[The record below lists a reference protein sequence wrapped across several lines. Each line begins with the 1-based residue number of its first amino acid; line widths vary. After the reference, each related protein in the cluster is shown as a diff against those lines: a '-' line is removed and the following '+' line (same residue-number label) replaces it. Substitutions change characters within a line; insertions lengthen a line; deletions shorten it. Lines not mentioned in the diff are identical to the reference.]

1 MGGATT
7 LHANDP
13 LRRLH
18 ATSVEL
24 ASDRILPSMPIRVV
38 AAVIGSFMVMA
49 AVLSAV
55 RTVILP
61 RAVASLLSRAVFR
74 VTRRAFRIV
83 ASARSS
89 FEWRDE
95 VMAMFAPVGLFS
107 LVAVWLV
114 LVNVGFMAIFWAVDQ
129 GGWAQAFHQSG
140 SSLFTLGFASVEGA
154 GLQAVSFVEAALGL
168 GMVALLITYLPS
180 IYSAFARRETLV
192 ALLEVRAGSPPSA
205 VKMLERFHRIGW
217 TERLT
222 DVWTEWEVWFAEVEE
237 SHTTYPVLSFYR
249 SPQPERHWVTA
260 AGTVLDGAAL
270 TLSTIDVEWQP
281 QAALQIRAG
290 FLALR
295 RISDFFGIEYDP
307 EPSPEAPIS
316 ISRAEY
322 DEVVAHLEEV
332 GLPIKPD
339 RDQAWRDFAGWRVNY
354 DTPLLSLAELTVAPY
369 APWTSDRSAP
379 GFHELR
385 VRRWG
390 RRTKSDD

>member
-1 MGGATT
+1 
-7 LHANDP
+7 
-13 LRRLH
+13 
-18 ATSVEL
+18 
-24 ASDRILPSMPIRVV
+24 
-38 AAVIGSFMVMA
+38 
-49 AVLSAV
+49 
-55 RTVILP
+55 
-61 RAVASLLSRAVFR
+61 
-74 VTRRAFRIV
+74 
-83 ASARSS
+83 
-89 FEWRDE
+89 
-95 VMAMFAPVGLFS
+95 MFAPVGLFT
-107 LVAVWLV
+107 LVAAWLV
-114 LVNVGFMAIFWAVDQ
+114 LLDVGFMAIFWAAEQ

-140 SSLFTLGFASVEGA
+140 SSLFTLGFAPVEGA

-205 VKMLERFHRIGW
+205 VSMLERFHRIGW

-237 SHTTYPVLSFYR
+237 SQTTYPILSFYR

-270 TLSTIDVEWQP
+270 TLSTIDVDWQP

-295 RISDFFGIEYDP
+295 RISDFFGIEYDSDP
-307 EPSPEAPIS
+307 APDAPIS

-322 DEVVAHLEEV
+322 DEVVARLEEV
-332 GLPIKPD
+332 GIPIKSD

-369 APWTSDRSAP
+369 APWTSDRSAL
-379 GFHELR
+379 GYHELR

-390 RRTKSDD
+390 RRTKSASDD